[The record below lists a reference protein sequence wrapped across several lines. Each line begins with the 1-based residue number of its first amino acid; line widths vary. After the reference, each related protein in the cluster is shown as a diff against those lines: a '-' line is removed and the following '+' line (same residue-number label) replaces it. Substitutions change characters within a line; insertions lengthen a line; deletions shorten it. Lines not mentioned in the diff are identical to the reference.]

1 MPPCIDPRPDVP
13 DPSHTHH
20 TVLKRIASRSQCA
33 VLHGGVA
40 RRCWRR
46 AGSVGTRV
54 GCRRLHSLHD
64 AHTRIL
70 VCTHP
75 FLEKCSRVQSFESDS
90 FESCH
95 FHPRILLFSCRSLF
109 EQPLKASD
117 LRRCNALRPACY
129 RFAAPSFACR
139 TGHTNR
145 SRKKA
150 QSALQSAAG
159 TAPVPAS
166 PYRSSSSFRG
176 RAT

>member
-1 MPPCIDPRPDVP
+1 MPPCIDPRP

-40 RRCWRR
+40 LAWPVG
-46 AGSVGTRV
+46 AGGARDRSGLGSGVDDSTH
-54 GCRRLHSLHD
+54 CN

-70 VCTHP
+70 VCTHS
-75 FLEKCSRVQSFESDS
+75 FLEKCSGAQSFESDS

-95 FHPRILLFSCRSLF
+95 FHPLILLFSCRSLF